1 VVRRTDLAESRVH
14 PLHANEAL
22 TCGGEVID
30 NVFEEHSMNKDQVKG
45 RMKTAKGELKVVTG
59 SIVGNERLAEKGKVE
74 KMVGKIQT
82 GYGDLKNKLKSDK

>member
-1 VVRRTDLAESRVH
+1 
-14 PLHANEAL
+14 
-22 TCGGEVID
+22 
-30 NVFEEHSMNKDQVKG
+30 
-45 RMKTAKGELKVVTG
+45 MKTAKGELKVVTG